1 MRFKLVLSIFIF
13 TLAAALSG
21 AQAQDQD
28 KNWRHGLSLFGELK
42 YPPGFK
48 RFDYVNPNAPKGGL
62 LRQWARGTFD
72 SFNPFILRGTAA
84 AGSSSIY
91 DTLLARSF
99 DEASSEYGLLAE
111 AVSYPKNFSSVT
123 YRLRANAR
131 WHDGKPVTVAD
142 VIYSLKV
149 LKAAHPRYRYY
160 YADVIKAEKTGPRE
174 VTFRFKTTGNRELP
188 QITGQ
193 LPILP
198 KHYWE
203 GVDEDGKKRD
213 FTVTT
218 LVPPLGSGP
227 YRIKSFKTGRSVTLE
242 RVEDYWGKDL
252 PVNVGR
258 YNFDR
263 IRIDYYRDNT
273 IALEAFKG
281 DLLDLRFESS
291 AKNWATAYNFK
302 GVRDGKVK
310 RKVFRDKNAAGMQ
323 AFVLNTRRKKFA
335 DRRVRQAFNLA
346 FDFEWSNKNLFF
358 GQYSRSYSFFANSEL
373 AATGLPTGQE
383 LEILKPLKGQVPDRV
398 FTTPYKN
405 PVNGDRRNVRA
416 NLRKARKLL
425 IQAGWISKDG
435 TLKHDKTGEVMEV
448 EFLLISPLFER
459 IVLPYSRALARL
471 GVKSTVRTIDTSQ
484 YRNRLDDF
492 DFDII
497 VGNWGQSLSPGNEQ
511 RNYWGSVSFARKGS
525 RNYIGIN
532 DKAIDILIDR
542 IILAKDRAELVAA
555 TRALDRVLL
564 AHHFVVPQWYFAG
577 ARTAWWD
584 RLGKPD
590 NLPDY
595 STGFPD
601 IWWFD
606 KAKAAKLKA
615 R

>member
-160 YADVIKAEKTGPRE
+160 YADVIKAE
-174 VTFRFKTTGNRELP
+174 
-188 QITGQ
+188 
-193 LPILP
+193 
-198 KHYWE
+198 
-203 GVDEDGKKRD
+203 
-213 FTVTT
+213 TVTT

-383 LEILKPLKGQVPDRV
+383 LEILKPLKGQVPDQV

-471 GVKSTVRTIDTSQ
+471 GVKATVRTIDTSQ

-590 NLPDY
+590 KLPDY